1 MKIKSITWG
10 TSVSG
15 NTGCN
20 NGVYDVPVTIEWD
33 NGRTFTEHT
42 CACGNG
48 CSNTFPCALLKVGMD
63 FDDYYDLSLT
73 HFPQFD

>member
-10 TSVSG
+10 TSVSS
-15 NTGCN
+15 NAGCN

-33 NGRTFTEHT
+33 NGRKFVEHS

-63 FDDYYDLSLT
+63 FDDYYDLSFT
-73 HFPQFD
+73 YFPQFD

>member
-10 TSVSG
+10 TSFSG
-15 NTGCN
+15 NAGCN

-73 HFPQFD
+73 CFPQFD